1 MRDKNRISRILEK
14 LEAVW
19 SLYPDERLMQLLLN
33 ILNILYD
40 DEVAF
45 LFYVEDDEIEQLID
59 EVLLNYDK

>member
-19 SLYPDERLMQLLLN
+19 SLYPDQRLMQLLLN
-33 ILNILYD
+33 ILSE
-40 DEVAF
+40 DETIF
-45 LFYVEDDEIEQLID
+45 LFYVEDDEVEQLID